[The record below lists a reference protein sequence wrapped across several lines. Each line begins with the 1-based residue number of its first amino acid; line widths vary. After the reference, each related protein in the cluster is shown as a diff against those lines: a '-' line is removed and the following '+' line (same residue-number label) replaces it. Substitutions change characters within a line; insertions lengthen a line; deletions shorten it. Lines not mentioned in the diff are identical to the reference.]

1 MPAVQIITLDP
12 QPRSY
17 GQGALV
23 TGATR
28 LVFISGQVPAD
39 SDGRVPADFDG
50 QCRLAWR
57 NLLSVL
63 EAADLTV
70 RNLAKVTVFLSD
82 RRYREASARIRHE
95 VLGGHSPA
103 LTVIITGIYD
113 ETWLLEIEA
122 VAAA

>member
-1 MPAVQIITLDP
+1 VPAVQIITLDP

-23 TGATR
+23 TDATR

-63 EAADLTV
+63 ETADLTV
-70 RNLAKVTVFLSD
+70 RDLAKVTVFLSD

-95 VLGGHSPA
+95 VLGSHSPA
-103 LTVIITGIYD
+103 LTVIIPR
-113 ETWLLEIEA
+113 
-122 VAAA
+122 